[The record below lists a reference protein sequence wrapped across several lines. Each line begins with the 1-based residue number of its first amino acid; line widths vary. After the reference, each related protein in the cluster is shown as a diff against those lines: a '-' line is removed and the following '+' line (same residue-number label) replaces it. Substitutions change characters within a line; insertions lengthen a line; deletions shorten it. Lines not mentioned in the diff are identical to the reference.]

1 MRYSFATDV
10 LPGNPSAFIL
20 LKSEDEG
27 GNSACGD
34 ILTAMRNWLNLP
46 VLILAAAA
54 IAGAQDGFGLHEGDR
69 VVF

>member
-1 MRYSFATDV
+1 
-10 LPGNPSAFIL
+10 
-20 LKSEDEG
+20 
-27 GNSACGD
+27 
-34 ILTAMRNWLNLP
+34 MRNWLNLP